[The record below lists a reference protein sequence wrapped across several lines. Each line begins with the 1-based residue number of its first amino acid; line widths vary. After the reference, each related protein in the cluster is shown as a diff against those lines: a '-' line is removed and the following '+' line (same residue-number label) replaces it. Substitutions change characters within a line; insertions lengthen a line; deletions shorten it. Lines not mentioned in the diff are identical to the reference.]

1 MSDRRNREP
10 RRKPLPKRAPWYEM
24 TSASSLGIE
33 LVVAITLPTLGAFWL
48 EKNVTHWRPWTTL
61 LGFAVGLG
69 AATMAFMRVIRQHRL
84 GVKERKNREA
94 EQKAAQPG
102 DGDAEHS

>member
-1 MSDRRNREP
+1 MSGGPDREP

-33 LVVAITLPTLGAFWL
+33 IVVAITLPTLGAFWL

-61 LGFAVGLG
+61 LGFAIGVG
-69 AATMAFMRVIRQHRL
+69 AAAMAFLRVIRQHRMS
-84 GVKERKNREA
+84 VEARKNREG
-94 EQKAAQPG
+94 ESVDTQG
-102 DGDAEHS
+102 DDDGQHS